1 MEKESLMSSINR
13 EIKQVIVMRNDLNM
27 RKGKMCAQA
36 AHASIH
42 ALLDSVLYDVGPSKL
57 MVEWLTQGMTKI
69 CVRVDSE
76 EQLLEVYQQAKA
88 ANLEVHLITDAGL
101 TEFKEPTKTC
111 LSIGPDRA
119 DKINKVTGDL
129 KLL

>member
-1 MEKESLMSSINR
+1 MVETTKVNR
-13 EIKQVIVMRNDLNM
+13 SIKQCIVMRNDLNM
-27 RKGKMCAQA
+27 RKGKMAAQA

-42 ALLDSVLYDVGPSKL
+42 ALLDSVLYDVGPTKL
-57 MVEWLTQGMTKI
+57 LVTWLTEGMTKI

-76 EQLLEVYQQAKA
+76 LELMEINKKA
-88 ANLEVHLITDAGL
+88 YDAGLEVHLIKDAGL
-101 TEFKEPTKTC
+101 TEFKEPTYTC

-119 DKINKVTGDL
+119 DKIDKITGEL

>member
-1 MEKESLMSSINR
+1 
-13 EIKQVIVMRNDLNM
+13 M
-27 RKGKMCAQA
+27 RKGKMAAQA

-42 ALLDSVLYDVGPSKL
+42 ALLDSVLYDVGPTKL
-57 MVEWLTQGMTKI
+57 LVTWLTEGMTKI

-76 EQLLEVYQQAKA
+76 LELMEINKKA
-88 ANLEVHLITDAGL
+88 YDAGLEVHLIKDAGL
-101 TEFKEPTKTC
+101 TEFKEPTYTC

-119 DKINKVTGDL
+119 DKIDKITGEL